1 MNVSNSGRTALSLSA
16 EQKDDVLLWT
26 LIKASISRVDKADIS
41 SRIPLSFAA
50 AKGYIIFGI
59 EALLDNGANVDA
71 SDKKGRTPVS
81 WAAAGGH
88 IAAVQLLIKYG
99 ANAETADNDGKT
111 PLI

>member
-1 MNVSNSGRTALSLSA
+1 MT
-16 EQKDDVLLWT
+16 
-26 LIKASISRVDKADIS
+26 
-41 SRIPLSFAA
+41 PLPFAA
-50 AKGYIIFGI
+50 AKGNIFGI

-88 IAAVQLLIKYG
+88 IAAMQLLIKYG

-111 PLI
+111 PLIWAYQRTY